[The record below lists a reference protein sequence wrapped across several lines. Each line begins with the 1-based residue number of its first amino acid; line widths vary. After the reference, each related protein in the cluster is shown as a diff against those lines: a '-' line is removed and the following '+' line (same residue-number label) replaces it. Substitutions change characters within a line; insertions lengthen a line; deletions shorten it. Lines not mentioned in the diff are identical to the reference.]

1 MRWRGQKPAIQAEE
15 LLAVIS
21 IIEVVGTSHHNAH
34 GKRAAN
40 SHWAQPQPT
49 ASDSANRGAIR
60 TEPML
65 QHATDTV
72 SFFQAMAA

>member
-1 MRWRGQKPAIQAEE
+1 M
-15 LLAVIS
+15 IS
-21 IIEVVGTSHHNAH
+21 IIEVVATSHHNAH

-60 TEPML
+60 TEPMF
-65 QHATDTV
+65 AV